1 MIWRESAMSKKDK
14 EYIEKWVIAALVRA
28 GKTFAQAAVAAI
40 GVSATMGEVNW
51 ITVTSTAALSAV
63 LSVLTS
69 IAGLPEVDT
78 IGKRD

>member
-1 MIWRESAMSKKDK
+1 MSKKDK

-51 ITVTSTAALSAV
+51 ITVTST
-63 LSVLTS
+63 
-69 IAGLPEVDT
+69 
-78 IGKRD
+78 